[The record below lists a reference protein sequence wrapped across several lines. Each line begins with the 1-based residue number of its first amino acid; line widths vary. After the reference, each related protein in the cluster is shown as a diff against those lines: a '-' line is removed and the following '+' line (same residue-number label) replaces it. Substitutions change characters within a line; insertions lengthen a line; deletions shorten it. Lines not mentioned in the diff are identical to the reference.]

1 MLTALWKALFQLVMS
16 PFNWIDKGMEEVEE
30 NGEPAG
36 ALEQTME
43 VQADQAQ
50 NTGII
55 TRLTRKYIWWAP
67 NASEEEKKRPAY
79 SRKSTFI

>member
-16 PFNWIDKGMEEVEE
+16 PFNWIDKGIKEVEE
-30 NGEPAG
+30 NGEPTG

-50 NTGII
+50 DTGII
-55 TRLTRKYIWWAP
+55 TRLTRKYI
-67 NASEEEKKRPAY
+67 
-79 SRKSTFI
+79 